1 MAVNH
6 RVRGSSPCWG
16 ANKFKA
22 RKNWPFF
29 IIMSYWVYILRS
41 QSTGRYYCGHT
52 NNLER
57 RIQEHNDPDY
67 KCSRTTKVFQGPWNL
82 VWKELLSD
90 RGKAMMLEKAI
101 KKRGIGR
108 YLSKSRLE
116 ESRRGRD

>member
-1 MAVNH
+1 
-6 RVRGSSPCWG
+6 
-16 ANKFKA
+16 
-22 RKNWPFF
+22 
-29 IIMSYWVYILRS
+29 MSYWVYILQS

-67 KCSRTTKVFQGPWNL
+67 KCSRTTKVFQGPWNW

-108 YLSKSRLE
+108 YLIHFRYLLAFLLRCNRASPC
-116 ESRRGRD
+116 GM

>member
-1 MAVNH
+1 VL
-6 RVRGSSPCWG
+6 GSQRQQIQG
-16 ANKFKA
+16 QEKLA
-22 RKNWPFF
+22 FF
-29 IIMSYWVYILRS
+29 IIMKCWVNILQS

-67 KCSRTTKVFQGPWNL
+67 KLSRTTKVFQGPWSL

-90 RGKAMMLEKAI
+90 RGKAMMLEKSI

-108 YLSKSRLE
+108 YLSKSQLA
-116 ESRRGRD
+116 ESRRRRD

>member
-1 MAVNH
+1 VL
-6 RVRGSSPCWG
+6 GSQQIQG
-16 ANKFKA
+16 QEKLA
-22 RKNWPFF
+22 FF
-29 IIMSYWVYILRS
+29 IIMKCWVYILQS

-67 KCSRTTKVFQGPWNL
+67 KLSRTTKVFQGPWSL

-90 RGKAMMLEKAI
+90 RGDAMMLEKSI

-108 YLSKSRLE
+108 YLSKSQ
-116 ESRRGRD
+116 